1 MQPSPTEKDIRDAI
15 GAGRHAASYAKQ
27 TRGRLRRR
35 NPPKRQEYL
44 ERARKQCAEAAAVLR
59 SYIGMVAW
67 EKHKITLDQEL
78 EMKKVMEDLRY
89 ERRQID
95 KMKL

>member
-1 MQPSPTEKDIRDAI
+1 
-15 GAGRHAASYAKQ
+15 
-27 TRGRLRRR
+27 
-35 NPPKRQEYL
+35 
-44 ERARKQCAEAAAVLR
+44 
-59 SYIGMVAW
+59 MVAW